1 MKYPWPSTTTDSDAD
16 GMSVVAGDSAR
27 PLDGLKL
34 AAEIKADLKRRVEA
48 LRAQGVTPGLGTL
61 LVGEDPASQ
70 VYVGAKHKDCAE
82 VGIESVDLRL
92 GADATQ
98 EQVEASIDAMNNDPG
113 VTAFIVQ
120 LPVPDHLDTGALLR
134 RMDPSKDADGL
145 HPFNL
150 GRLVEDVSG
159 RGQFPRPCTPRGII
173 ELLRANG
180 ISLKGARVCVVG
192 RGLTVGRPL
201 ALMLTSRDVGATA
214 VLCHTGTEDLAAE
227 LRGAD
232 VVIGAAGTPDLI
244 TAESVKPGAVVVDV
258 GVARRNGKIAGDAA
272 EGVEQVAAWLS
283 PNPGGVGP
291 MTRAML
297 LSNVVEIA
305 ERQQTS

>member
-1 MKYPWPSTTTDSDAD
+1 MKYPWPSTVTDSDAD
-16 GMSVVAGDSAR
+16 GMSVVTGDSAR

-34 AAEIKADLKRRVEA
+34 AAEIKADLKHRVEA

-61 LVGEDPASQ
+61 LVGEDAASQ

-98 EQVEASIDAMNNDPG
+98 EQVEAAIDAMNNDPG

-120 LPVPDHLDTGALLR
+120 LPVPGHLDTSALLR

-159 RGQFPRPCTPRGII
+159 QGHFPRPCTPRGII

-232 VVIGAAGTPDLI
+232 VVIGAAGAPDLI

-272 EGVEQVAAWLS
+272 EGVEQVAGWLS

-305 ERQQTS
+305 EQQQA